1 MIVMLIVF
9 NIVGF
14 ATLIFVIY
22 RLFKRLELKLERN
35 SDELWGHTEDATM
48 TIGSTLNGRQMV

>member
-1 MIVMLIVF
+1 MLIVF

-22 RLFKRLELKLERN
+22 RIFKRLELKLERN